1 MIQDAD
7 RPIGTHVFTG
17 MERSD
22 DARDMRW
29 TVVSMPSG
37 HPDGGGEPSSRARGY
52 RDRDAGPTQR
62 GQSDPRPEGSKRGH
76 RGSRKGSGRALVVHL
91 PGMMAGGAADPGGV
105 RDCGFFLL
113 VLDPGL
119 LTSAADPARI
129 GVCGDAAHNP
139 ANRSCQASPRS
150 FRTTATERERRS
162 AIGTIDVADRVPKP
176 SPSWQV
182 GSFAT
187 RVCSLRWYQSPRQLV
202 EIPAGNHT
210 HIKCLA
216 GDSRACSAGLFS
228 VGGSLFFPQP
238 QTR

>member
-119 LTSAADPARI
+119 LTSAADYRQHVSAYAETLRTTRPIDPAKPLR
-129 GVCGDAAHNP
+129 VP
-139 ANRSCQASPRS
+139 FERPQPSASVAPRS
-150 FRTTATERERRS
+150 GPSTLPIECPSPHRAGRS
-162 AIGTIDVADRVPKP
+162 ARSRQEFVVCAGI
-176 SPSWQV
+176 SHL
-182 GSFAT
+182 GS
-187 RVCSLRWYQSPRQLV
+187 
-202 EIPAGNHT
+202 
-210 HIKCLA
+210 
-216 GDSRACSAGLFS
+216 
-228 VGGSLFFPQP
+228 
-238 QTR
+238 

>member
-1 MIQDAD
+1 MCIPKIALPRVDLSGRRPDPIVRQAFQPILEAPVMIQDAD

-76 RGSRKGSGRALVVHL
+76 RGGRKGSGLALVVHL

-162 AIGTIDVADRVPKP
+162 AIGTIDVADRVH
-176 SPSWQV
+176 Q
-182 GSFAT
+182 ALT
-187 RVCSLRWYQSPRQLV
+187 
-202 EIPAGNHT
+202 E
-210 HIKCLA
+210 LA
-216 GDSRACSAGLFS
+216 GRLVRDK
-228 VGGSLFFPQP
+228 SL
-238 QTR
+238 